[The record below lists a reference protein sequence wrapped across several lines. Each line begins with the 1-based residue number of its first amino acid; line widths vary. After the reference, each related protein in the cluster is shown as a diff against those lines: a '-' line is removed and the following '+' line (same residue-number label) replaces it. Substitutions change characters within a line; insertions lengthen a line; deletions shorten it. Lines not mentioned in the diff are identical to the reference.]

1 MCEILRG
8 RCWLSAVCFGFV
20 TVVQH
25 CLDSLVC
32 FPVGLSDHRP
42 LLRQGY
48 SPHKISVFFIFPYE
62 LTDVKLVLQVTENS
76 RLHRLSNVTLLE
88 RSSQHI
94 IILFT
99 RARYQYGA
107 LLNKKQFLVVFEVW
121 PVFQGW
127 TFDFVGCIICAGLL
141 YQVHAEDIQAGLPQR
156 CRDRDMSRM

>member
-1 MCEILRG
+1 MYIFCYFKIPRG
-8 RCWLSAVCFGFV
+8 RRWLSAICFGFI

-32 FPVGLSDHRP
+32 FPVGLSVHRP
-42 LLRQGY
+42 LLGGY
-48 SPHKISVFFIFPYE
+48 CPHKISVFFIFPCE

-107 LLNKKQFLVVFEVW
+107 WGVAKEETMFW
-121 PVFQGW
+121 W
-127 TFDFVGCIICAGLL
+127 FDFVGCIICAGLL

-156 CRDRDMSRM
+156 CCDRDMPRM